1 LSAIL
6 TAPNDL
12 AGGTHERGSGGF
24 EPAFAHLQGE
34 EPVNSASMADLK
46 PVSRT
51 TLSEQVAMQ
60 LASELAAKRW
70 KPGEKMPSEAE
81 LCKVF
86 HVGRS
91 TLREALKS
99 LAFIGM
105 IRVRAG
111 GGSYVAEQRSK
122 YLEGP
127 LLAKGVL
134 NTEKDVNDL
143 SEARLL
149 LETEVAGLCAQRATD
164 QDFRTLEKIVRE
176 MKAAID
182 EGGAGFRELDLSF
195 HLAIAAAGKNEVL
208 TELLK
213 HIREGLQELI
223 AKSLLLPAGMEL
235 AYKQHRA
242 ILEVLKQRNPG
253 RARKAMRTHLRA
265 FQRGYKVLFQIP
277 Q

>member
-1 LSAIL
+1 M
-6 TAPNDL
+6 
-12 AGGTHERGSGGF
+12 
-24 EPAFAHLQGE
+24 
-34 EPVNSASMADLK
+34 NSTTMATLK

-70 KPGEKMPSEAE
+70 KPGEKLPSEAE

-86 HVGRS
+86 NVGRS

-99 LAFIGM
+99 LSFIGM

-122 YLEGP
+122 YMDGP
-127 LLAKGVL
+127 LLANGVL

-143 SEARLL
+143 SEARLM

-164 QDFRTLEKIVRE
+164 QDLRILEKIVRE
-176 MKAAID
+176 MKVAID
-182 EGGAGFRELDLSF
+182 RGGEGFKELDLSF
-195 HLAIAAAGKNEVL
+195 HLAIAAASQNDVL
-208 TELLK
+208 AELLK
-213 HIREGLQELI
+213 HIRDGLQELI
-223 AKSLLLPAGMEL
+223 TKSLLLPAGTEL

-242 ILEVLKQRNPG
+242 ILEVLKQRNPA
-253 RARKAMRTHLRA
+253 RARQAMRTHLRA

>member
-1 LSAIL
+1 M
-6 TAPNDL
+6 
-12 AGGTHERGSGGF
+12 
-24 EPAFAHLQGE
+24 
-34 EPVNSASMADLK
+34 NSITTVALK

-60 LASELAAKRW
+60 LASELAARRW
-70 KPGEKMPSEAE
+70 KPGEKLPSEAE

-86 HVGRS
+86 KVGRS

-105 IRVRAG
+105 IRMRAG

-122 YLEGP
+122 YMDGP

-143 SEARLL
+143 SEARLM
-149 LETEVAGLCAQRATD
+149 LETEVAGLCAQRATE
-164 QDFRTLEKIVRE
+164 QDLDSLEKIVSE
-176 MKAAID
+176 MKTAID
-182 EGGAGFRELDLSF
+182 KGGKGFRELDLSF
-195 HLAIAAAGKNEVL
+195 HLAIAAASKNQIMAD
-208 TELLK
+208 LLR
-213 HIREGLQELI
+213 HIREGLQEMI
-223 AKSLLLPAGMEL
+223 TKSLLLPAGMEL

-242 ILEVLKQRNPG
+242 ILEVLKQRNPEK
-253 RARKAMRTHLRA
+253 ARKAMRTHLRA

>member
-1 LSAIL
+1 M
-6 TAPNDL
+6 
-12 AGGTHERGSGGF
+12 
-24 EPAFAHLQGE
+24 
-34 EPVNSASMADLK
+34 NSAPMATLK

-60 LASELAAKRW
+60 LASELQAQRW
-70 KPGEKMPSEAE
+70 QPGEKLPSEAE

-86 HVGRS
+86 NVGRS

-122 YLEGP
+122 YMDGP

-149 LETEVAGLCAQRATD
+149 LETEVAGLCAARATE
-164 QDFRTLEKIVRE
+164 QDFRALEKIVQD
-176 MKAAID
+176 MKVATAS
-182 EGGAGFRELDLSF
+182 GGEGFRELDVRF
-195 HLAIAAAGKNEVL
+195 HFAIAAASKNL
-208 TELLK
+208 ILAELLK
-213 HIREGLQELI
+213 HIRAGLEELI
-223 AKSLLLPAGMEL
+223 TKSLLLPAGMEL
-235 AYKQHRA
+235 AYRQHRA